1 MLEIVALTNADL
13 RTMKHKRKPNMKP
26 TFKTAKRLVFAI
38 AVLCIGT
45 AASCNLPDT
54 RTIDFDFTGRVLDF
68 DTKEPIEGAYALAV
82 YHKVDLG
89 LAASARYCVK
99 TKGMVTGKDGKFN
112 FPIDRL
118 DGNSPVEVVAIKADY
133 YLRGTESVRPEV
145 WEKNNK
151 ETYSNRNVYMKKQDP
166 AKPEFFGF
174 RHCERPE
181 SREAVDAAIHYLELM
196 LIEEKKYSKYK
207 SDSTEHFIKQMQL
220 TPDKPTS
227 SKR

>member
-1 MLEIVALTNADL
+1 
-13 RTMKHKRKPNMKP
+13 MKP
-26 TFKTAKRLVFAI
+26 TFKTTKRLVLAI

-54 RTIDFDFTGRVLDF
+54 RAIDFDFTGRVLDF

-133 YLRGTESVRPEV
+133 YLRRTESVRPEV

-166 AKPEFFGF
+166 AKPEFLSVF
-174 RHCERPE
+174 RRCERPE
-181 SREAVDAAIHYLELM
+181 SREAVDAGIRYLELM
-196 LIEEKKYSKYK
+196 LVELKKYSKYPTT
-207 SDSTEHFIKQMQL
+207 SYEDTIKQMQL
-220 TPDKPTS
+220 APDKPAS
-227 SKR
+227 SQH